1 MVDIYI
7 QGPRRVE
14 VKFACRPAEL
24 TMAIIQ
30 PEVLAALTEEEL
42 RKIAEHVDA
51 ELQGRSQR

>member
-30 PEVLAALTEEEL
+30 PEVLAALTVEEL
-42 RKIAEHVDA
+42 KKIAEHVDA
-51 ELQGRSQR
+51 ELSKR